1 MKTINALI
9 APPGAGKTTWLIN
22 HLKLK
27 KNEYSIIAFPTK
39 LLSAEVQGRLTDIS
53 LTYNAID
60 SDNTEGSVAQC
71 LEATLLLKKDKIVI
85 CTHES
90 LRLINADTLQGW
102 HLYIDEIP
110 TTWDCDTLSFSELSY
125 RAALDQ
131 YAEIDEKH
139 NHRLKIKADCK
150 QLAKDLASQSTSAL
164 SKEARKLL
172 KALLDDRYIIEVDQ
186 LDAKQIRTVR
196 IVGVKHYIPVFE
208 ATEST
213 VIMGAEIEKTLLGV
227 ILKGAGWRVKSIETS
242 LDFKGYGNK
251 VIIHPF
257 LAANQTYSKRSALV
271 KNGKFEE
278 HYEEGCILDDW
289 LKHDV
294 FKIIGNRK
302 AILVAHSWC
311 NPTLPIIEDGQS
323 TNIAK
328 PSIDS
333 RGINLYDNYNIA
345 ICLQHG
351 NLTPVESSR
360 STPALAASLSLEHP
374 INNNDILSAIKY
386 ERFYESTL
394 QSVCRTALRSRNNGE
409 DILLFVQDHDIAKF
423 LCSKIGDCTID
434 TSHSVHVTKEDSEAK
449 TNRDK
454 LKLKAITLND
464 LGHGTTYISEQIGR
478 SERTIRNWLKAYF
491 QLKALQT
498 NQAGN

>member
-22 HLKLK
+22 HLNTN
-27 KNEYSIIAFPTK
+27 KNNHSIIAFPTK
-39 LLSAEVQGRLTDIS
+39 LLSAEVQCRLTAIN
-53 LTYNAID
+53 LRYNAID
-60 SDNTEGSVAQC
+60 SNNVDGSVTQC
-71 LEATLLLKKDKIVI
+71 LEASLLHRTDKIVI

-131 YAEIDEKH
+131 YAEIDEEH
-139 NHRLKIKADCK
+139 NNRLKIKADFK

-164 SKEARKLL
+164 SNEARKLL
-172 KALLDDRYIIEVDQ
+172 KALLDDRYIIEVDEF
-186 LDAKQIRTVR
+186 DAKQIRTVR
-196 IVGVKHYIPVFE
+196 IIGVKHYIPAFE
-208 ATEST
+208 AAEST

-227 ILKGAGWRVKSIETS
+227 ILKGAGWRVKSIESS
-242 LDFKGYGNK
+242 LDFKGYENK
-251 VIIHPF
+251 VTIHPF
-257 LAANQTYSKRSALV
+257 LAANQTYSKRTALV
-271 KNGKFEE
+271 KNGKFQE

-311 NPTLPIIEDGQS
+311 DPALPLIQDGQS
-323 TNIAK
+323 TNIAR

-333 RGINLYDNYNIA
+333 RGINEYDNYNIA

-360 STPALAASLSLEHP
+360 STPTLAALLSLEHP
-374 INNNDILSAIKY
+374 IDNNDILSAIKY

-394 QSVCRTALRSRNNGE
+394 QSVCRTALRSRNNKE

-423 LCSKIGDCTID
+423 LCSKIEDCTID
-434 TSHSVHVTKEDSEAK
+434 DSHSVHVTKEDSEAK
-449 TNRDK
+449 IKRDK
-454 LKLKAITLND
+454 LKLTAITLND
-464 LGHGTTYISEQIGR
+464 LGYGINFIAEQIGR
-478 SERTIRNWLKAYF
+478 SERTVRNWLKAYL
-491 QLKALQT
+491 QLEAMQVS
-498 NQAGN
+498 QAGN